1 MHLKIIEVPYLIILV
16 RLYAMCV
23 LEVSEN
29 MRDVVLV

>member
-1 MHLKIIEVPYLIILV
+1 MHLKIIKVPYLVILAK
-16 RLYAMCV
+16 LYAMCV